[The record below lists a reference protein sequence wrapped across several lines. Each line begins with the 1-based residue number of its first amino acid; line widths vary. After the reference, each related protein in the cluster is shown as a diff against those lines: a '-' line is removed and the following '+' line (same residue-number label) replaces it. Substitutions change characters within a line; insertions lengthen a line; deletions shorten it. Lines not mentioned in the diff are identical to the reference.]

1 MEGAVAKLAHSCH
14 SGRADSHFVEMPI
27 PALNADG
34 LLPVGV
40 FDCTLAEVQGRFGAF
55 SGTDRRVRL
64 FARLEEL
71 ALALRSSGLFEAVI
85 IDGSFVTAKVVPND
99 IDVIA
104 VLRSGHNFEE
114 ELSVS
119 QYWLVSRPL
128 LRRRYGFDAFVAE
141 SGSMLYKKYV
151 EFFSRV
157 RASPGARKGLLRVVL

>member
-1 MEGAVAKLAHSCH
+1 
-14 SGRADSHFVEMPI
+14 
-27 PALNADG
+27 
-34 LLPVGV
+34 
-40 FDCTLAEVQGRFGAF
+40 
-55 SGTDRRVRL
+55 VRL